1 MNVHVNTNDF
11 EFAHGKQP
19 RGNGSWAFFFAR
31 RADVNTA
38 FWFNGSY
45 ADAKKAAKEE
55 AKRRGFD
62 EVFVGS

>member
-1 MNVHVNTNDF
+1 MTVHVNTNDF
-11 EFAHGKQP
+11 EFSHGKQP
-19 RGNGSWAFFFAR
+19 RGYGSWAFFFNR

-38 FWFNGSY
+38 FWFNGTY
-45 ADAKKAAKEE
+45 AEARKAATEE